1 MEKKKIISLL
11 NLSCNNFD
19 SLTSILNQKNIIIG
33 NKRMTEKELKNSK
46 GEIHIDCLDTTTEET
61 FTIKCYNNNGKLNK
75 FKL

>member
-1 MEKKKIISLL
+1 MEKKRLISLL

-33 NKRMTEKELKNSK
+33 NKRMTEKDLKSSK
-46 GEIHIDCLDTTTEET
+46 GEIHIDCLNSATEET
-61 FTIKCYNNNGKLNK
+61 FTIKCYNNNGKLSK